1 MPKWNDENSCVP
13 DSSGTGTIKITGGN
27 YMRDIDWKII
37 VTLYDCKNVTKA
49 ANMLYMSQ
57 PTLSKNLNR
66 IEAELGDKIIERS
79 NKGVVFTESGEY
91 LAMQAVEITKLISE
105 TMQTYK
111 EMRLG
116 SKVLSIGSASS
127 FARYALPKL
136 MSRYNDL
143 NKENEIHYNV
153 QVMTSSEI
161 ISMVQRQELK
171 IGFVNGDRDWDSKV
185 LCSVGYG
192 YIISKNPLKMEDL
205 PHLPMICHH
214 RDAYSLKIL
223 SNWWRDHFKTPFHV
237 TYTVSDIAT
246 SLKWIAAGMG
256 YGIMYS
262 TALGE
267 DEQFYKIPMEDLN
280 GNPVK
285 RSTWMIYHPNNKK
298 DQTIRKFI
306 DFVSSLYPNEEEQPR
321 N

>member
-1 MPKWNDENSCVP
+1 MKDL
-13 DSSGTGTIKITGGN
+13 
-27 YMRDIDWKII
+27 DWKII

-66 IEAELGDKIIERS
+66 IEAELGEKIIERS
-79 NKGVVFTESGEY
+79 NKGIIFTETGEY
-91 LAMQAVEITKLISE
+91 LAVQALEISKLISE
-105 TMQTYK
+105 TMKHYQ
-111 EMRLG
+111 ELRLG
-116 SKVLSIGSASS
+116 GKVISIGSASS

-136 MSRYNDL
+136 MSRYNEADKG
-143 NKENEIHYNV
+143 NGIHYHV

-161 ISMVQRQELK
+161 ISLVQRQELK
-171 IGFVNGDRDWDSKV
+171 IGFVNGDRDWEDKV

-192 YIISKNPLKMEDL
+192 CIISRDPVKLEDL
-205 PHLPMICHH
+205 PNLPMICHH

-223 SNWWRDHFKTPFHV
+223 SNWWRENFKTPFHI
-237 TYTVSDIAT
+237 TYTVSDIET

-267 DEQFYKIPMEDLN
+267 DEEFFKIPMKDLD
-280 GNPVK
+280 GSPVK
-285 RSTWMIYHPNNKK
+285 RNTWMIYHPNSLK
-298 DQTIRKFI
+298 DLNIKKFI
-306 DFVSSLYPNEEEQPR
+306 DFVSSLYPDQTK
-321 N
+321 